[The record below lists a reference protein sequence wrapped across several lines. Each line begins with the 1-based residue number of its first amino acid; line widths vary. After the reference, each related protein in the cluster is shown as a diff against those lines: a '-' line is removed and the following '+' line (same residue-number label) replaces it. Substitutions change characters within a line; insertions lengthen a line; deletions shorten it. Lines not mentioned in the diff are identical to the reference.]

1 MFSRSRRNLACWF
14 ALSMGSIL
22 VIFAG
27 VVYSIEVK
35 DQLRNFDRE
44 LSKKSKAMAAQVQY
58 QLHQGRWQVDLE
70 DVPFL
75 GSNMLPPYNDIVY
88 ARWYNPEGKLVQF
101 FGATAPE
108 QLIVNPG
115 FQTIKTNHNQWLRQ
129 VTLPVLQDNLLIG
142 YLQVASPMTSIRE
155 NLDQTRLSLTLGVP
169 VALGLIGLTGWYLGG
184 LAMKPIR
191 RAYEQLQRFTADASH
206 ELRAPLA
213 AVLSNAQVGLLSPV
227 DEDGSQQLHRLEN
240 IVEITKSMSV
250 LISNLLFLARHEG
263 SLAPKVLK
271 RIDLVSLLKP
281 LVNEYNAQAVIQNLS
296 LIAHLPEQPVMLNA
310 DPELLQ
316 QAITNL
322 LNNAFKYTQSGG
334 TVQLQIF
341 TQSYRVIIQ
350 VEDNGI
356 GIPAADLPHIFERFY
371 RVDAVR
377 SRQTGGFGLGL
388 SIAQQIVEAH
398 KGRIAAK
405 SNFGRGSTFQIE
417 LPLRSNF

>member
-1 MFSRSRRNLACWF
+1 
-14 ALSMGSIL
+14 
-22 VIFAG
+22 
-27 VVYSIEVK
+27 
-35 DQLRNFDRE
+35 
-44 LSKKSKAMAAQVQY
+44 
-58 QLHQGRWQVDLE
+58 
-70 DVPFL
+70 
-75 GSNMLPPYNDIVY
+75 MLPPYNDIVY

-263 SLAPKVLK
+263 SLAPKLLK

-281 LVNEYNAQAVIQNLS
+281 LVNEYNAQAVTQNLS
-296 LIAHLPEQPVMLNA
+296 LSAHLPEQPVMLNA

-322 LNNAFKYTQSGG
+322 LNNAFKYTSSGG
-334 TVQLQIF
+334 TVQLRVFI
-341 TQSYRVIIQ
+341 QSSRAIIQ

-417 LPLRSNF
+417 FPLRANF